1 MKKLS
6 WIVVFFS
13 FNLWANQD
21 TILTFKNDSLD
32 LLQELKKVSYLVHRN
47 DFSLQ
52 PTLSI
57 KPNRFGYK
65 ELLFYLNCEAEN
77 PQFLKDEVGRYN
89 LIKKNLFLVNEKVNQ
104 FACYFKNR
112 DHLILLETRAESWP
126 YTNNQTFSISF
137 WFKPLIPLKEQNLME
152 WSTFTESKIKK
163 FNIYLNKNALELN
176 LLSVLKKEEQSID
189 LTLTL
194 SKIDFEE
201 WNHFFMSVDLQ
212 NKNRIIIYLNG
223 KLIKS
228 IHLPK
233 KVEWDFESLHY
244 APIQIGG
251 KYIGYIDE
259 FMILKDFY
267 PSPITYNK
275 YPGIDLNPNSGRVNQ
290 KTKELFLPPISIPAS
305 IDHLKL
311 ILDYERPE
319 GTFLKIQYAILD
331 DLNRPTLWKDLPL
344 QEEWV
349 WDSSQLGKYLQF
361 RVLMLQDSE
370 GKNAPA
376 IKKFLLEKKEFSN
389 IPQVHQLRI
398 VKELSNHHQICL
410 EWQKVPEEI
419 IEEKGGYNIHIGIKK
434 YDFELVISELYYK
447 GIWQKINKK
456 NTDFP
461 TTEQEKELERIRPNY
476 WKQYK
481 NNHIR
486 VILTKDLLYQ
496 LVEKQL
502 EKNQLS
508 IDRIKL
514 IFEDNVTYYVS
525 VSAYIKEP
533 QIRGKLS
540 LPVSFHF

>member
-1 MKKLS
+1 VKKLS

-21 TILTFKNDSLD
+21 TILTFRNDSLD
-32 LLQELKKVSYLVHRN
+32 LLQELKKVSYLVYRN

-57 KPNRFGYK
+57 KPNRYK

-137 WFKPLIPLKEQNLME
+137 WFKPLIPLKEQNLIE

-251 KYIGYIDE
+251 KFIGYIDE

-290 KTKELFLPPISIPAS
+290 KTKELLLPPISIPAS

-419 IEEKGGYNIHIGIKK
+419 IEEKGGYNIHITREYGKK
-434 YDFELVISELYYK
+434 STK
-447 GIWQKINKK
+447 KIRIFLQQNKK
-456 NTDFP
+456 RN
-461 TTEQEKELERIRPNY
+461 
-476 WKQYK
+476 
-481 NNHIR
+481 
-486 VILTKDLLYQ
+486 
-496 LVEKQL
+496 
-502 EKNQLS
+502 
-508 IDRIKL
+508 
-514 IFEDNVTYYVS
+514 
-525 VSAYIKEP
+525 
-533 QIRGKLS
+533 
-540 LPVSFHF
+540 

>member
-13 FNLWANQD
+13 LNLWANQD
-21 TILTFKNDSLD
+21 VILTFKNHSLD
-32 LLQELKKVSYLVHRN
+32 LLQELNKVLYLVHRN

-57 KPNRFGYK
+57 KPISFGYK
-65 ELLFYLNCEAEN
+65 ELLFYLNCDAEN
-77 PQFLKDEVGRYN
+77 PQFLKDEVGRIN
-89 LIKKNLFLVNEKVNQ
+89 LIKKNLFLVDEKINQ
-104 FACYFKNR
+104 SACYFKNR
-112 DHLILLETRAESWP
+112 ENLILLETRVESWP

-137 WFKPLIPLKEQNLME
+137 WFKPLIPLKQQNLIE

-163 FNIYLNKNALELN
+163 FTINLNKNALELN
-176 LLSVLKKEEQSID
+176 LLSVLKKDERSVD
-189 LTLTL
+189 FNLTL

-212 NKNRIIIYLNG
+212 NKNTITVYLNG
-223 KLIKS
+223 KLIKL

-233 KVEWDFESLHY
+233 KVEWDFDSLHL

-251 KYIGYIDE
+251 NFIGYIDE
-259 FMILKDFY
+259 LMILKGFY
-267 PSPITYNK
+267 SNPVTYNK
-275 YPGIDLNPNSGRVNQ
+275 YPGIDLNLNSGRINQ
-290 KTKELFLPPISIPAS
+290 KIKELVFPPILLPVSINQ
-305 IDHLKL
+305 LKL
-311 ILDYERPE
+311 ILDYEKPE
-319 GTFLKIQYAILD
+319 GTFLKIQYAILE
-331 DLNRPTLWKDLPL
+331 DLNRPTFWMDLPL
-344 QEEWV
+344 QEVWV
-349 WDSSQLGKYLQF
+349 WDSSQLSKYLKF
-361 RVLMLQDSE
+361 RVMMLQDSN
-370 GKNAPA
+370 GKYAPA
-376 IKKFLLEKKEFSN
+376 IKKFILEKKEFSD
-389 IPQVHQLRI
+389 IPQVHHLRI
-398 VKELSNHHQICL
+398 IKELSNHQQICL

-434 YDFELVISELYYK
+434 YDFELVISELYNK

-486 VILTKDLLYQ
+486 VVLTKDLLYQ

-502 EKNQLS
+502 EKNHLS
-508 IDRIKL
+508 IDRIKF
-514 IFEDNVTYYVS
+514 IFEDNVIYYVS

-533 QIRGKLS
+533 QIKGKLS
-540 LPVSFHF
+540 FPVSFNF

>member
-13 FNLWANQD
+13 FYLWANQ
-21 TILTFKNDSLD
+21 IPIWTFKNHSLD
-32 LLQELKKVSYLVHRN
+32 LLHELKKISYLVHRSE
-47 DFSLQ
+47 FSLQ
-52 PTLSI
+52 PTLTI
-57 KPNRFGYK
+57 KPVSFGYK
-65 ELLFYLNCEAEN
+65 ELIFYLNCEAEN

-89 LIKKNLFLVNEKVNQ
+89 LIKKNLFLVNEKINQ
-104 FACYFKNR
+104 SACYFKNR
-112 DHLILLETRAESWP
+112 EHLILLETKQENWP

-163 FNIYLNKNALELN
+163 FYINLNKNSLELN
-176 LLSVLKKEEQSID
+176 LQSLLKKEEEYVD
-189 LTLTL
+189 LNITLN
-194 SKIDFEE
+194 KVDFEE

-212 NKNRIIIYLNG
+212 IKNRITVYLNG
-223 KLIKS
+223 KLIKL
-228 IHLPK
+228 IQLPK
-233 KVEWDFESLHY
+233 RVEWDFDSLHL

-251 KYIGYIDE
+251 KFIGYIDE
-259 FMILKDFY
+259 FMILNGFY
-267 PSPITYNK
+267 PNPITYNK
-275 YPGIDLNPNSGRVNQ
+275 YSWIDLNINSGRINQ
-290 KTKELFLPPISIPAS
+290 NIKELFFPPIFIPPS
-305 IDHLKL
+305 VEQVKL
-311 ILDYERPE
+311 ILDYERPD

-331 DLNRPTLWKDLPL
+331 DLNLPTLWRDLPL
-344 QEEWV
+344 REEWV
-349 WDSSQLGKYLQF
+349 WDSSQLGKYLRF
-361 RVLMLQDSE
+361 RVMMLQDSE

-376 IKKFLLEKKEFSN
+376 IKKFLLEKKEFSD
-389 IPQVHQLRI
+389 IPQVYQLRI
-398 VKELSNHHQICL
+398 IKELSNHQQICL

-434 YDFELVISELYYK
+434 YDFELVISELYNK
-447 GIWQKINKK
+447 GVWQKINKK

-496 LVEKQL
+496 IAEKQL

-533 QIRGKLS
+533 QIKGKLS
-540 LPVSFHF
+540 LPVSFNF

>member
-1 MKKLS
+1 VKKLS

-32 LLQELKKVSYLVHRN
+32 LLQELKKVSYLVHHN

-137 WFKPLIPLKEQNLME
+137 WFKPLISLKEQNLME

-163 FNIYLNKNALELN
+163 FNIYLNKNVLELN

-290 KTKELFLPPISIPAS
+290 KTKELLLPPISIPAS
-305 IDHLKL
+305 IEHLKL

-540 LPVSFHF
+540 LHVSFHF